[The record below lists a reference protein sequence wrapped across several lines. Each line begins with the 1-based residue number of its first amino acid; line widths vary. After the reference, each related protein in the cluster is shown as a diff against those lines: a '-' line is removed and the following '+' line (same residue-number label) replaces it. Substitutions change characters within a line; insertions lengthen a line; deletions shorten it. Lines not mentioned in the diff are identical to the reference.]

1 MIEAVNA
8 CKTAVKLL
16 GTPYEQC
23 DCNMLLIRI
32 IRESVGG
39 KSDYRCANVNWLY
52 HSYENS
58 GKYRYITTREE
69 IAGDLSNCHAGQFVG
84 RVTDGKCYH
93 MGIYMG
99 GYDGYEVIHSPHS
112 GRSVEGT
119 TVAKSGFTHVMT
131 SKYIKPSELSASS
144 GKPVDN
150 LSPDDLPIWL
160 SMYYEDFLEL
170 DELIRKRDMQTLNAR
185 WEPIKERTISND

>member
-1 MIEAVNA
+1 MIKANDA

-32 IRESVGG
+32 IRESIGG

-58 GKYRYITTREE
+58 GKYKYITSREL
-69 IAGDLSNCHAGQFVG
+69 IAPDLSNCRRGQFVG
-84 RVTDGKCYH
+84 RVTDDKCYH

-99 GYDGYEVIHSPHS
+99 GYNGFEVIHSPHS
-112 GRSVEGT
+112 GRTVEGT

-131 SKYIKPSELSASS
+131 SKYITPGELSTSVEN
-144 GKPVDN
+144 PVDN
-150 LSPDDLPIWL
+150 PDNMPVW
-160 SMYYEDFLEL
+160 LEL
-170 DELIRKRDMQTLNAR
+170 YYQDFMELDKLITTGDLQTLKSR
-185 WEPIKERTISND
+185 WSAIRERTLSND